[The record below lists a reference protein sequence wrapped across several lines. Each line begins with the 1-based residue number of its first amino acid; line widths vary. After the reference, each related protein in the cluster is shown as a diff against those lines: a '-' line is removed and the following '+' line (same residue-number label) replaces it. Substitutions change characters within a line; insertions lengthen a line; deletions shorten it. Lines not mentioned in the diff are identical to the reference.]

1 MQSDLVKS
9 LRGVICNI
17 SNEIVSHPEKYED
30 LVKNGSSL
38 LGILEANKRWARNV
52 QRINPEFFHNQNEG
66 QHPTMLWI
74 GCSDSRVPPTHIT
87 QTKPGDFFVHRNIGN
102 AVHALDLNAN
112 AVMQY
117 SIDALK
123 VKHVIVCGHY
133 KCGAVKAGMGKN
145 TGLPI
150 IEQWIANIRNLDDQI
165 HETLDKLDHDMAFDL
180 MCELNSITNARNAC
194 LTQVVQNAWKK
205 GQPLT
210 VHGWCYRLSTGIIE
224 DLKFEV
230 NSPDRVE
237 IAYQSAI
244 QDAIQRAR
252 YQNFCCVAA
261 SKQNLK
267 LVSPHS
273 TKLQRMDPQQ
283 MIQERMKRP
292 QNPSIQTQPDSKPQ
306 RRHGQ
311 TRPVREV
318 ESPPIRFVTGPP
330 HRDHWKPDHLA
341 PECSLCG
348 QKFTFF
354 VRKHH
359 CRRCGD
365 VFCKDCC
372 HNTAR
377 LDQDVQFHQTGIQS
391 RVCDPC
397 YKESLIPV
405 SAVTEEDKAQ
415 EGPGDSLFIL
425 VTIDINVD
433 IAETPMM
440 SVPSDWT
447 WSTF

>member
-1 MQSDLVKS
+1 MVVQSKYQIQSDLVKS
-9 LRGVICNI
+9 LRGVIANI
-17 SNEIVSHPEKYED
+17 SNEIVTHPEKYED

-52 QRINPEFFHNQNEG
+52 QRVNPEFFNKQNAG
-66 QHPTMLWI
+66 QQPTMLWV

-102 AVHALDLNAN
+102 AVHSLDMNAN

-165 HETLDKLDHDMAFDL
+165 HETLDKLDHELAFDL
-180 MCELNSITNARNAC
+180 MCELNAITNARNAC
-194 LTQVVQNAWKK
+194 LTQVVQNAWKR

-230 NSPDRVE
+230 SNPIKVE
-237 IAYQSAI
+237 SAYQSAI
-244 QDAIQRAR
+244 QDAIQRA
-252 YQNFCCVAA
+252 
-261 SKQNLK
+261 
-267 LVSPHS
+267 
-273 TKLQRMDPQQ
+273 Q

-292 QNPSIQTQPDSKPQ
+292 QNPSIQTQPDPKPQ
-306 RRHGQ
+306 RKHGQ
-311 TRPVREV
+311 TRPIREI

-330 HRDHWKPDHLA
+330 HRDHWK
-341 PECSLCG
+341 
-348 QKFTFF
+348 
-354 VRKHH
+354 
-359 CRRCGD
+359 
-365 VFCKDCC
+365 
-372 HNTAR
+372 NTAR
-377 LDQDVQFHQTGIQS
+377 LDQDVQFHQAGILS

-397 YKESLIPV
+397 YKESLIP
-405 SAVTEEDKAQ
+405 AAATPEEVQ
-415 EGPGDSLFIL
+415 EAPI
-425 VTIDINVD
+425 TIDINVAKPNPGIFTLTND